1 MITITKQLLPTTKH
15 TKITKDAQRRFKDNS
30 KQSPAGRSLQARGPA
45 VPGSPSTVDPGRP
58 GSRHSSP
65 DGRSGGLSHGRA
77 CLRELAVLGG
87 WILRNDVSLLILLDD
102 NYNLAATA
110 NHKKPMIYPGRD
122 HAQSMKNQLSHK
134 QG

>member
-58 GSRHSSP
+58 GSRHSSA

-110 NHKKPMIYPGRD
+110 NHKGTKDAHDDICY
-122 HAQSMKNQLSHK
+122 
-134 QG
+134 